1 MKYHDYLTACAIM
14 HKVDLIDKAMEYME
28 TVPVSTEAYEA
39 IVDMLKYE
47 KEGLIENFRTLAE
60 KSSKEEINIEEE
72 REEMMKDNTADWC
85 NPNEEEVT
93 RMAKFDNRDTFAVHC

>member
-1 MKYHDYLTACAIM
+1 MKYRDYLTACGLM
-14 HKVDLIDKAMEYME
+14 HKVDLIEKAIEYME

-60 KSSKEEINIEEE
+60 KSSNEQINIEEE
-72 REEMMKDNTADWC
+72 REEMKKDNVADWC
-85 NPNEEEVT
+85 CPNEKEVT
-93 RMAKFDNRDTFAVHC
+93 RMAKPVTRDDLEFNC

>member
-14 HKVDLIDKAMEYME
+14 HKVDLIEKAVEYME

-39 IVDMLKYE
+39 IKDMLNYE

-60 KSSKEEINIEEE
+60 KSSKEPIDIKEE
-72 REEMMKDNTADWC
+72 RKQMNVADMC
-85 NPNEEEVT
+85 CPSEKELT
-93 RMAKFDNRDTFAVHC
+93 KMQDFKRDDLEFNC